1 MMNSIQDGVSD
12 RGKKQRSESQKKKD
26 LTQPYHLYAEQN
38 VNQTSTGPIT
48 WGPMHDE
55 RLHLTLPVGK
65 KSCRPDV
72 SPGVLC
78 LCLGSL
84 MSRRRNLG

>member
-48 WGPMHDE
+48 WGPIVDKGTQTRHASE
-55 RLHLTLPVGK
+55 RDRIESKRYTT
-65 KSCRPDV
+65 S
-72 SPGVLC
+72 
-78 LCLGSL
+78 
-84 MSRRRNLG
+84 N